1 MTSES
6 ALRDVTLYGAAYSV
20 YVRIARMALEEARV
34 PYTLVEVD
42 IFTPETVPSGYA
54 DRHPFGKIPAFE
66 HDGFRLFETDAIAA
80 YVVDLSDDKQLVPAD
95 ARSHARMLQIMRIMD
110 NYAYPRL
117 VWGIFVE
124 EIERGRA
131 GQLNGAEIESARCT
145 LAVIDGLAGDSY
157 LVGAH
162 LTLAD
167 LWAFPMFSYLRLAPT
182 GQKLMAQF
190 PKIAAW
196 METIGRRPSAQATRF
211 PREGASNPARHKQ
224 D

>member
-34 PYTLVEVD
+34 PYTLVGVD

-54 DRHPFGKIPAFE
+54 DRHPVGKIPAFE
-66 HDGFRLFETDAIAA
+66 HDGFRLFETDAIAT

-117 VWGIFVE
+117 V
-124 EIERGRA
+124 
-131 GQLNGAEIESARCT
+131 
-145 LAVIDGLAGDSY
+145 
-157 LVGAH
+157 
-162 LTLAD
+162 
-167 LWAFPMFSYLRLAPT
+167 
-182 GQKLMAQF
+182 
-190 PKIAAW
+190 
-196 METIGRRPSAQATRF
+196 
-211 PREGASNPARHKQ
+211 
-224 D
+224 